1 MMIITC
7 LFVPS
12 EQVIVHCPFIQ
23 EVLVEPEHCH
33 LTAVAVVSKREIR
46 ITNLAG
52 IMMDTEKD
60 FQNLLFISVFLYSSF
75 VKFLG
80 NSHLILKIR

>member
-12 EQVIVHCPFIQ
+12 EQVIVHWPFIQ

-33 LTAVAVVSKREIR
+33 LMAVAVVSRREIR
-46 ITNLAG
+46 ITILAG
-52 IMMDTEKD
+52 IMMDTDKD

-80 NSHLILKIR
+80 NSQRILKI